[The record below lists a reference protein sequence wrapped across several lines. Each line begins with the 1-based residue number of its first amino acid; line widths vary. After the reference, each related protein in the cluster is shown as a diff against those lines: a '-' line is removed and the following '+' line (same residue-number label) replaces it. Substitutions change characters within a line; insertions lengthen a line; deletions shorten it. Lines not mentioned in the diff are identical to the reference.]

1 MECRRDS
8 SLPHLALMV
17 VVVGRGTAV
26 PLMRFFS
33 RFAIYIWDRRP
44 PSAPHLAIELVE
56 LMQAVKG
63 GGGWEGGGGVLAK
76 RENNPTASSGTPF
89 TSLSIN
95 TQTVL
100 TLLIN

>member
-17 VVVGRGTAV
+17 VVGGRGTAV

-63 GGGWEGGGGVLAK
+63 GGGWGGLPK
-76 RENNPTASSGTPF
+76 RKNNPTASSSTPF
-89 TSLSIN
+89 TRLSIN

>member
-17 VVVGRGTAV
+17 VVGGRGTAV

-44 PSAPHLAIELVE
+44 PSAPHLAIELAE

-63 GGGWEGGGGVLAK
+63 GGGWGGAPLKEKTIPPPPPAPPLPG
-76 RENNPTASSGTPF
+76 
-89 TSLSIN
+89 
-95 TQTVL
+95 
-100 TLLIN
+100 